1 MHVSI
6 WVLEDLVVGGC
17 CWYFCG
23 RTVVWITVMTA
34 ADGLPVKQ
42 VTTPQAKTG
51 TKASSLLFE
60 EEGGKRLRLL
70 NQKRVRDA

>member
-1 MHVSI
+1 MYPFGFWKILWLGVA
-6 WVLEDLVVGGC
+6 VGI
-17 CWYFCG
+17 FCG